1 MRFSVQAEKIVRSL
15 WAQPSVT
22 GAQVVA
28 TVLSNPAHNAEWWV
42 TFHANSL
49 LFAKCG
55 LGSYFKFI
63 RGCSLWKDIIPYAF
77 AYSMC
82 PVVAGTYKLKV
93 FRVFTKH
100 SPLCSCRQEE
110 VKCIMQ
116 RCMLIREILRERLR
130 LLGTPGCWDH
140 LTRQR
145 GLYCCTG
152 LNGKQHFHPKFVLR
166 ACWMKLPVF

>member
-63 RGCSLWKDIIPYAF
+63 RGCSLWKDIIPQCVRLWKPKPFVNVKCAF

-82 PVVAGTYKLKV
+82 PDAGGSYYKLKV
-93 FRVFTKH
+93 FRVFAKH
-100 SPLCSCRQEE
+100 SPLCSAGRKKWSALCSDVRWSEKFWE
-110 VKCIMQ
+110 KGWGFW
-116 RCMLIREILRERLR
+116 ELRVA
-130 LLGTPGCWDH
+130 GT
-140 LTRQR
+140 T
-145 GLYCCTG
+145 
-152 LNGKQHFHPKFVLR
+152 
-166 ACWMKLPVF
+166 